1 MYRGDMSSL
10 TPTARVILGML
21 ALGARTG
28 YDIKRAID
36 LSTRFFWGASYGQIY
51 PELHRL
57 EERGLVEATP
67 DPPGGRRRT
76 SYALT
81 GAGEAALREWLRD
94 DSSFHFETRDEGTL
108 KLFFGDLLERG
119 DVIANLRAKQAW
131 CDRSLQLFRGIEP
144 QARTGFFEDDQLYP
158 YVSLLYGIELLEW
171 MREWC
176 ARTARRIEAGELPP
190 EPVPES

>member
-1 MYRGDMSSL
+1 MYREDMSSL

-36 LSTRFFWGASYGQIY
+36 LATRFFWGASYGQIY

-57 EERGLVEATP
+57 EERGLVEATD
-67 DPPGGRRRT
+67 DPRGGRRRT
-76 SYALT
+76 SYSLT
-81 GAGEAALREWLRD
+81 PTGESALRDWLLGGNPLL
-94 DSSFHFETRDEGTL
+94 FEIRDEGAL
-108 KLFFGDLLERG
+108 KLFFGDLLEEK

-131 CDRSLQLFRGIEP
+131 CELSLGMFRELEP

-171 MREWC
+171 MRDWC
-176 ARTARRIEAGELPP
+176 GRTAARIEAGELPP
-190 EPVPES
+190 PPTG

>member
-57 EERGLVEATP
+57 EERGVVEAEP
-67 DPPGGRRRT
+67 DPKGGRRRT
-76 SYALT
+76 AYSLT
-81 GAGEAALREWLRD
+81 AAGEKALRSWLRD
-94 DSSFHFETRDEGTL
+94 DSSFLFEMRDEGVL
-108 KLFFGDLLERG
+108 KLLFGDLLDRD
-119 DVIANLRAKQAW
+119 DVVANLRAKQAW
-131 CDRSLQLFRGIEP
+131 CERSLELFRGIEP
-144 QARTGFFEDDQLYP
+144 DARTGFFEDDQLYP

-171 MREWC
+171 MHGWC
-176 ARTARRIEAGELPP
+176 GRTAELIARGELPP
-190 EPVPES
+190 RPA

>member
-1 MYRGDMSSL
+1 MYREDMSSL

-57 EERGLVEATP
+57 EARGLVEATE
-67 DPPGGRRRT
+67 DPKGGRRRT
-76 SYALT
+76 SYSLT
-81 GAGEAALREWLRD
+81 RAGKAALREWLRD
-94 DSSFHFETRDEGTL
+94 DSSFLFEIRDEGTL
-108 KLFFGDLLERG
+108 KLFFGDLLGKE
-119 DVIANLRAKQAW
+119 DVLASLRAKQAW
-131 CDRSLQLFRGIEP
+131 CELSLKIFRELEP

-158 YVSLLYGIELLEW
+158 YVALTYGIDLLEW
-171 MREWC
+171 MGEWC
-176 ARTARRIEAGELPP
+176 ERTAAKIEAGELPP
-190 EPVPES
+190 PSG